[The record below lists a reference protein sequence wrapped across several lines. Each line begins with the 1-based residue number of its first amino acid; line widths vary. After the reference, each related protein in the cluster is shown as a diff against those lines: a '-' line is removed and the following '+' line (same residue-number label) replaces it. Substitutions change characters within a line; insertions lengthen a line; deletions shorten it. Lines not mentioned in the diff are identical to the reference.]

1 MAASNEHSARAEVPP
16 TKLISERIQVETSAP
31 EEGVREPIAF
41 TWRGQRHAIRT
52 IVNAW
57 VDTGF
62 ATGET
67 TRTWYNRRHRNYYRV
82 EADDGQ
88 RYEFYLDRSGNRRE
102 WVLARQL

>member
-1 MAASNEHSARAEVPP
+1 MSNSPPEVPP
-16 TKLISERIQVETSAP
+16 TKLISERIQVETSPAA
-31 EEGVREPIAF
+31 EGLREPVAF
-41 TWRGQRHAIRT
+41 TWCGKRYAIRA

-88 RYEFYLDRSGNRRE
+88 RYELYLDRSGNRRD
-102 WVLARQL
+102 WVLTRLL